1 MTVLSPPSPH
11 DLRNPTL
18 ARATRVLG
26 AMSALGIAVLLVL
39 GLVVSPP
46 ALLYGETVRLVYVHP
61 AVATI
66 TFVAFGVCALASLA
80 YLWPRTRSPRWDHLA
95 GASAEVGVLFC
106 AATLVSG
113 SIWGRYTWGV
123 WWTWDA
129 LLTLT
134 LMLFVVFVG
143 YLALRRT
150 GGDPVARAK
159 RCAVTALLAFLLV
172 PIDHYS
178 TSWWNTLHQGNTI
191 LRVGK
196 APLIEGWQLVTM
208 LLSFVVFSVLFAW
221 ILLRRF
227 EVESMEAR
235 MEDEGY
241 VLAVAER
248 RAEGR

>member
-1 MTVLSPPSPH
+1 MTVLSPPSHHRSRPS
-11 DLRNPTL
+11 TSS
-18 ARATRVLG
+18 RATFVLG
-26 AMSALGIAVLLVL
+26 VLSAVGVAVLLVL
-39 GLVVSPP
+39 GLIVSPP
-46 ALLYGETVRLVYVHP
+46 ATVQGETVRLVYVHP
-61 AVATI
+61 AVAMT

-80 YLWPRTRSPRWDHLA
+80 YLWPRTRSPRWDQLA

-113 SIWGRYTWGV
+113 SIWGRYSWGV

-178 TSWWNTLHQGNTI
+178 TSWWNTLHQGDTLFRI
-191 LRVGK
+191 GK
-196 APLIEGWQLVTM
+196 APLIQGWQLVTM
-208 LLSFVVFSVLFAW
+208 LLSFVVFTVLFAW
-221 ILLRRF
+221 ILLHRF

-235 MEDEGY
+235 IEDEGY
-241 VLAVAER
+241 VWAIAER